1 MELLRFANDVLLA
14 VGERPQVSLSNV
26 VGRKAAL
33 AVRDALEDFQLA
45 NNWSFLKTRVLPLSK
60 TGTVL
65 TVSPLRQ
72 IQSVFFKDRALLPV
86 NIEELYSGS
95 LYSFTVTGDESVE
108 ISEDLSGETASDFSV
123 IGYSL
128 LTINLLNEDSL
139 LPIPDR
145 FLPILRTQSIYRMA
159 IDHLGDAALAQI
171 KSQEFTRLV
180 QAYQVRETGVGRRSQ
195 NLYRK
200 RT

>member
-1 MELLRFANDVLLA
+1 MELIRFANDVLLA
-14 VGERPQVSLSNV
+14 VGERPQVSLSNT

-60 TGTVL
+60 IGVVL
-65 TVSPLRQ
+65 TIPTLRQ

-86 NIEELYSGS
+86 NIEELYSGVY
-95 LYSFTVTGDESVE
+95 YSFAVTGDASIEVSK
-108 ISEDLSGETASDFSV
+108 DLDGEAASDFSI
-123 IGYSL
+123 IGYTL
-128 LTINLLNEDSL
+128 LTINLLNENSL
-139 LPIPDR
+139 LPLPDQ
-145 FLPILRTQSIYRMA
+145 FLPILRTQAVYRMA
-159 IDHLGDAALAQI
+159 IDHLGDAALAQV

-180 QAYQVRETGVGRRSQ
+180 QAYQVRETGVGRRNQ